1 MSNTPD
7 DWIYSQQHIW
17 LQMETDNIAK
27 MGITEYAQLELGDI
41 VYVEM
46 PEVENSYDSGQACAV
61 VESVNTAT
69 DIHAP
74 VMGKVVEINEE
85 FVDSPEL
92 LNKAPYAGGW
102 ICKIELQDK
111 TAIDSLMNAS
121 HYDSYIST

>member
-1 MSNTPD
+1 
-7 DWIYSQQHIW
+7 
-17 LQMETDNIAK
+17 METNNIAK
-27 MGITEYAQLELGDI
+27 MGITEYAQLELGNI
-41 VYVEM
+41 IYVEM
-46 PEVENSYDSGQACAV
+46 PEVENLYDSGQACAV
-61 VESVNTAT
+61 VESVKTAT

>member
-1 MSNTPD
+1 
-7 DWIYSQQHIW
+7 
-17 LQMETDNIAK
+17 METDNIAK

-61 VESVNTAT
+61 VESVNIAT

-121 HYDSYIST
+121 HYDYYISM

>member
-1 MSNTPD
+1 
-7 DWIYSQQHIW
+7 
-17 LQMETDNIAK
+17 METDNTAK
-27 MGITEYAQLELGDI
+27 TGATEYAQLELGDI
-41 VYVEM
+41 IYVEM
-46 PEVENSYDSGQACAV
+46 QEVENSYDSGPACAV
-61 VESVNTAT
+61 VDSVKTTT

-74 VMGKVVEINEE
+74 AMGKVVEINEE

-121 HYDSYIST
+121 HYDSYVPT